1 MPEKW
6 LWWTK
11 TLMALWI
18 HGVCMSLAIG
28 IFSTPALAHRIL
40 VFAFVE
46 GDFIRTE
53 SKFIPDTPVH
63 QGKVEVLDKKNGK
76 VLLTGQTD
84 NQGKFSFKIPPEAV
98 AQKLDLEIVTEAAM
112 GHRGSWLLKANSYLT
127 GATPE
132 KAADPA
138 PASATVPAAP
148 GILHLNQQE
157 LDAALDKA
165 LERQLAPIKETLG
178 KMSAHRT
185 SPADIIGGLGYLMGI
200 FGLLA
205 YFKSKK
211 NKNP

>member
-1 MPEKW
+1 MPSKW
-6 LWWTK
+6 LWWIK
-11 TLMALWI
+11 FPKALWVQVVI
-18 HGVCMSLAIG
+18 IFAIG
-28 IFSTPALAHRIL
+28 VFSTPALAHRIL

-46 GDFIRTE
+46 GGVIHTE
-53 SKFIPDTPVH
+53 SKFVPDTPVR
-63 QGKVEVLDKKNGK
+63 QGKVQVLDKKNRQ

-84 NQGKFSFKIPPEAV
+84 NQGKFSFKIPPEAL

-112 GHRGSWLLKANSYLT
+112 GHRGSWLLKAENFVT
-127 GATPE
+127 GAPPG

-138 PASATVPAAP
+138 RASATDAPAP
-148 GILHLNQQE
+148 GTLHLNQQK

-165 LERQLAPIKETLG
+165 LERQLAPIKEALI

-185 SPADIIGGLGYLMGI
+185 SMADIIGGLGYLVGI

-211 NKNP
+211 DKNP

>member
-1 MPEKW
+1 MV
-6 LWWTK
+6 LVIS
-11 TLMALWI
+11 A
-18 HGVCMSLAIG
+18 
-28 IFSTPALAHRIL
+28 FSTPALAHRVL

-46 GDFIRTE
+46 GDVIRTE

-76 VLLTGQTD
+76 VLLQA
-84 NQGKFSFKIPPEAV
+84 KPIIRKIFFKIPPEAV
-98 AQKLDLEIVTEAAM
+98 AQGLDLEFIAGGH
-112 GHRGSWLLKANSYLT
+112 GHRGHGAQANGYL
-127 GATPE
+127 ARYQSRRPC
-132 KAADPA
+132 AAG
-138 PASATVPAAP
+138 SRP
-148 GILHLNQQE
+148 GGSRILHLNQQE